1 MTASNVPPIAGGDQP
16 YPAPATRGG
25 FTQVVGSRW
34 AELCDR
40 HRLSLG
46 AQALLLRLLLAADRR
61 TESVGYYTQ
70 DAWADV
76 LGVHR
81 NSVRKLQRELEA
93 AGCIVVAK
101 VPRACHYSVL
111 LTCWAEVVQP
121 AKGSSGTHIAST
133 GGTHPVQ
140 GVHNPSAQVQ
150 GFRSPIERERDR
162 APGDQQVSERER
174 IVLELLELFPRV
186 NRREAE
192 RWVTDVLAAHS
203 TDQVRR
209 ALADARAAG
218 SVRYPSWVTK
228 RLEQRYSAEP
238 AAHPADRP
246 TGPVYCTPCFEQHGE
261 PLQVGACRCER
272 RVTLTVVAS

>member
-1 MTASNVPPIAGGDQP
+1 MA
-16 YPAPATRGG
+16 APATRGG

-40 HRLSLG
+40 HRLSLS
-46 AQALLLRLLLAADRR
+46 ARALLMELLLAADRR
-61 TESVGYYTQ
+61 TEAVGDYSQ
-70 DAWADV
+70 VSWAEY
-76 LGVHR
+76 LGVSR
-81 NSVRKLQRELEA
+81 NHLAKLQRELEA

-101 VPRACHYSVL
+101 RPGTYGSSVL
-111 LTCWAEVVQP
+111 LTCWAEVVHQP
-121 AKGSSGTHIAST
+121 GERAERGRGAHSVSSRCAPGEQQVRTAC
-133 GGTHPVQ
+133 
-140 GVHNPSAQVQ
+140 ADVQ
-150 GFRSPIERERDR
+150 GFRALDVESEQI

-203 TDQVRR
+203 ADQVRR

-218 SVRYPSWVTK
+218 SVRYPSWVAK